1 METPKAQNH
10 YTNTENW
17 KCIFKM
23 HVVDNS
29 DSYSHMTHMSSRAFS
44 QNLIKKDSP
53 RGRKKELLRP

>member
-1 METPKAQNH
+1 MESPKAQNH
-10 YTNTENW
+10 YTNAENW

-44 QNLIKKDSP
+44 QNLIKKIP
-53 RGRKKELLRP
+53 LLGEKKNS